1 MLSAIDFVI
10 PIGLFVLG
18 MVVSHTLSGLGMR
31 ILEQQRKR

>member
-1 MLSAIDFVI
+1 MSIEILV

-18 MVVSHTLSGLGMR
+18 MVVSHTLSAYGVR